1 MGCHLILLLSYMA
14 GTVLSTLPVGLHLVS
29 ILWVDH
35 AICQAFF
42 LKSISQCFFAPSSLK
57 EHCNS
62 ISMSLLKW
70 LPACSVSGSHVWETG
85 GREKGISLVF
95 LPVTPPMSVVPYLFG
110 DIFPHWIEIGKEK
123 KKGTV
128 DKLDLAAFVYK
139 KRNLANRSPLCAPLY
154 KMYTIWGCYSV
165 MVTLQSPWIP
175 SYVSVCLVNSSIWLL
190 FSGSPPDPERLMKLS
205 RCICVL
211 KKRNEGS
218 GEEATPQMSQF
229 ASLWLEHNHMTA

>member
-1 MGCHLILLLSYMA
+1 MFFCSVFIE
-14 GTVLSTLPVGLHLVS
+14 GTLQQHFHVFVEV
-29 ILWVDH
+29 
-35 AICQAFF
+35 
-42 LKSISQCFFAPSSLK
+42 APSLFSQWESCVGDWWAGERYFSRLSSS
-57 EHCNS
+57 HPSNVSCA
-62 ISMSLLKW
+62 ISFWGHFPPLD
-70 LPACSVSGSHVWETG
+70 
-85 GREKGISLVF
+85 RNRKG
-95 LPVTPPMSVVPYLFG
+95 
-110 DIFPHWIEIGKEK
+110 K

-229 ASLWLEHNHMTA
+229 ASLWLEHNHMTAWSWKRGWERVLELGSERGFCYKSGFCY

>member
-1 MGCHLILLLSYMA
+1 MAWNYLWRKWNSMERCRDEQLCESNSEDKWVRDQEPLLVGCHLILLLSYMA
-14 GTVLSTLPVGLHLVS
+14 GTVLSTYPVGLHLVS

-123 KKGTV
+123 KK
-128 DKLDLAAFVYK
+128 
-139 KRNLANRSPLCAPLY
+139 RH
-154 KMYTIWGCYSV
+154 
-165 MVTLQSPWIP
+165 
-175 SYVSVCLVNSSIWLL
+175 
-190 FSGSPPDPERLMKLS
+190 S
-205 RCICVL
+205 R
-211 KKRNEGS
+211 
-218 GEEATPQMSQF
+218 
-229 ASLWLEHNHMTA
+229 